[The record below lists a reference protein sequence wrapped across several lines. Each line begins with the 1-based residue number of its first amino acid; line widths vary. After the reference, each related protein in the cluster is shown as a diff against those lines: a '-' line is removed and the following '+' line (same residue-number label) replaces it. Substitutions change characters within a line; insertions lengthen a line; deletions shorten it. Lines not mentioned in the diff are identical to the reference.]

1 MGENLRKLKGSQM
14 HPAHLIRLNFLFIFS
29 GCTSQRPHIGSTS
42 ALGHCG
48 SRTFWEYDSGLAY
61 FPDHL
66 FSSRLDKLKEFQ
78 NFFIYS
84 TANLF
89 LSKGSF
95 HLRFSG
101 IRPLRGYPPPPTP
114 LTENQSEKKEGFFP

>member
-89 LSKGSF
+89 LSKIAYTRVLGVLQGRSCGICRLRSEQDR
-95 HLRFSG
+95 HL
-101 IRPLRGYPPPPTP
+101 
-114 LTENQSEKKEGFFP
+114 